1 MSGWKY
7 ITPSKTKI
15 RKTVDIRLIDI
26 HGNGWQ
32 DNLNVTMM
40 TKIDWLTRKMKGI
53 QGQQAK
59 FSMIAK
65 KTYSVLGY
73 WSVTTTKDLVFL
85 QVN

>member
-1 MSGWKY
+1 MSGWKD

-32 DNLNVTMM
+32 DNLNGTMM
-40 TKIDWLTRKMKGI
+40 TEIDWLTRKMKAI

-65 KTYSVLGY
+65 KTHLVLGY
-73 WSVTTTKDLVFL
+73 YSVTTTKDLVFL